1 MYLRKIKKLF
11 NFKFQV
17 FLFVFNIILFKN
29 ILVKTLKKFF
39 FKRFA
44 FYSDLPPEDLS
55 LFTESLISC
64 LVKTTDYA
72 IYREENDLEKCQQGK
87 CHFKMIPFQCRDY
100 LEFFKS
106 EKEIAD
112 LATNILLEL
121 FSFKNESLA
130 ILFNFSQNEEFLFK
144 ILFENDNRSL
154 KEVFTRTFLQKII
167 YDSKSKCKLSEEL
180 NIAKK
185 HFGDLLF
192 YVMLKRAKEANFYD
206 CRQEDYF
213 DLYLIIL
220 NNITLEEFKNFIS
233 VSIDEI
239 SYLLI
244 NFIVEANT
252 NQDVILFDYLKILNR
267 LIVLDK
273 ENLSSSKFN
282 LVEKIANK
290 FIFFQNKE
298 ITSAPSGQK
307 ENFLNKNTI
316 IDIVF
321 RIIKEAFS
329 ISNEA
334 LHSFLDNLTDIMKGG
349 NWRSNKKNSW
359 DYNPILKQK
368 SLTGYVGLKNLGC
381 TCYMNS
387 VLQQLYMIPNFRKA
401 IIEINDE
408 NAILEEEEEN
418 ILSPMK
424 VLFKYP

>member
-1 MYLRKIKKLF
+1 M
-11 NFKFQV
+11 
-17 FLFVFNIILFKN
+17 
-29 ILVKTLKKFF
+29 
-39 FKRFA
+39 
-44 FYSDLPPEDLS
+44 
-55 LFTESLISC
+55 
-64 LVKTTDYA
+64 

-87 CHFKMIPFQCRDY
+87 CHVKMIPFQCRDY

-106 EKEIAD
+106 EKEIAE
-112 LATNILLEL
+112 LTISILLEL
-121 FSFKNESLA
+121 FSFKNDCLA
-130 ILFNFSQNEEFLFK
+130 ILFNYPQNEEFFFK

-154 KEVFTRTFLQKII
+154 KEVFVRTFLQKII

-180 NIAKK
+180 NLAKK
-185 HFGDLLF
+185 NFGDILF

-206 CRQEDYF
+206 GRQEDYF
-213 DLYLIIL
+213 DLYLMIL

-233 VSIDEI
+233 FSIDEI
-239 SYLLI
+239 SYFLI

-252 NQDVILFDYLKILNR
+252 MQDVILFDYLKILNR
-267 LIVLDK
+267 LIVLDR

-282 LVEKIANK
+282 LAEKIANK
-290 FIFFQNKE
+290 FLFFQKKE
-298 ITSAPSGQK
+298 IASAPSDPK
-307 ENFLNKNTI
+307 ENFLNKNLI

-321 RIIKEAFS
+321 KIIKEAFS

-334 LHSFLDNLTDIMKGG
+334 LHSFLDNLTDLMKGG

-408 NAILEEEEEN
+408 NAIIEEEEEN

-424 VLFKYP
+424 VII